1 MNEEKDEKISKLTAR
16 NQLLDSN
23 NRILAQKL
31 KDKDKEIKTI
41 NNLYLKEK
49 AKLSEIYR
57 VVSSSKINEEN
68 YTKMIDWIKETINA
82 RWYYRAFN

>member
-1 MNEEKDEKISKLTAR
+1 MNEEEANKLRAR

-49 AKLSEIYR
+49 AKLNEIYR
-57 VVSSSKINEEN
+57 VVSSNKINEEN
-68 YTKMIDWIKETINA
+68 YMKMTDWIKKVIKEEI
-82 RWYYRAFN
+82 

>member
-31 KDKDKEIKTI
+31 KDKDKENKTI

-68 YTKMIDWIKETINA
+68 YTKMIDWIKKVIKEEV
-82 RWYYRAFN
+82 

>member
-49 AKLSEIYR
+49 AKLNEIYR
-57 VVSSSKINEEN
+57 VVSSNKINEEN
-68 YTKMIDWIKETINA
+68 YMKMTDWIKKVIKEEA
-82 RWYYRAFN
+82 

>member
-1 MNEEKDEKISKLTAR
+1 MNEEKDEKISKLIAR

-82 RWYYRAFN
+82 R

>member
-1 MNEEKDEKISKLTAR
+1 MNEEEANKLRAR

-23 NRILAQKL
+23 NRILAQKI

-49 AKLSEIYR
+49 AKLNEIYR
-57 VVSSSKINEEN
+57 VVSSKKINEEN
-68 YTKMIDWIKETINA
+68 YMKMTDWIKKVIKEEA
-82 RWYYRAFN
+82 

>member
-1 MNEEKDEKISKLTAR
+1 MNEEEANKLRAR

-23 NRILAQKL
+23 NRILVQKL

-68 YTKMIDWIKETINA
+68 YTKMIDWIKKVIKEEV
-82 RWYYRAFN
+82 

>member
-23 NRILAQKL
+23 NIILAQKL

-68 YTKMIDWIKETINA
+68 YTKMIDWIKKVIKEEV
-82 RWYYRAFN
+82 

>member
-1 MNEEKDEKISKLTAR
+1 MNEEEANKLRAR

-23 NRILAQKL
+23 NRILVQKL

-49 AKLSEIYR
+49 AKLNEIYR
-57 VVSSSKINEEN
+57 VVSSNKINEEN
-68 YTKMIDWIKETINA
+68 YMKMTNWIKKVIKEEI
-82 RWYYRAFN
+82 

>member
-1 MNEEKDEKISKLTAR
+1 MNEEKELEEKINKLRTS

-23 NRILAQKL
+23 NRILVQKL
-31 KDKDKEIKTI
+31 KDKAKEIKTI

-49 AKLSEIYR
+49 AKLNEIYR

-68 YTKMIDWIKETINA
+68 YTKMIDWIKKVIKEEA
-82 RWYYRAFN
+82 

>member
-1 MNEEKDEKISKLTAR
+1 MNEEEANKLRAR

-49 AKLSEIYR
+49 DKLSKIYE
-57 VVSSSKINEEN
+57 VVSSNM
-68 YTKMIDWIKETINA
+68 KMTDWIKKVIKEEI
-82 RWYYRAFN
+82 

>member
-1 MNEEKDEKISKLTAR
+1 MNEEKELEEKINKLRTS

-23 NRILAQKL
+23 NRILVQKI

-49 AKLSEIYR
+49 AKLNEIYR

-68 YTKMIDWIKETINA
+68 YTKMIDWIKKVIKEEA
-82 RWYYRAFN
+82 

>member
-31 KDKDKEIKTI
+31 KDKDKDIKTI
-41 NNLYLKEK
+41 NNLYQKEK
-49 AKLSEIYR
+49 AKLNEIYR
-57 VVSSSKINEEN
+57 VVSSNKINESN
-68 YTKMIDWIKETINA
+68 YTKLIDWIKETINA
-82 RWYYRAFN
+82 R

>member
-1 MNEEKDEKISKLTAR
+1 MNEEEANKLRAR

-23 NRILAQKL
+23 NRILVQKL

-82 RWYYRAFN
+82 R

>member
-1 MNEEKDEKISKLTAR
+1 MNEEEANKLRAR

-23 NRILAQKL
+23 NRILAQKI

-49 AKLSEIYR
+49 DKLSKIYE
-57 VVSSSKINEEN
+57 VVSSNKINETN
-68 YTKMIDWIKETINA
+68 YMKMTDWIKKVIKEEA
-82 RWYYRAFN
+82 

>member
-1 MNEEKDEKISKLTAR
+1 MNEEKELEEKINKLRTS

-49 AKLSEIYR
+49 AKLNEIYR

-68 YTKMIDWIKETINA
+68 YTKMIDWIKKVIKEEA
-82 RWYYRAFN
+82 

>member
-23 NRILAQKL
+23 NRILAQIL

-68 YTKMIDWIKETINA
+68 YTKMIDWIKKVIKEEV
-82 RWYYRAFN
+82 

>member
-23 NRILAQKL
+23 NRILVQKL

-49 AKLSEIYR
+49 
-57 VVSSSKINEEN
+57 VSSSKINEKN

-82 RWYYRAFN
+82 R

>member
-1 MNEEKDEKISKLTAR
+1 MNEEEANKLRAR

-68 YTKMIDWIKETINA
+68 YTKMIDWIKKVIKEEV
-82 RWYYRAFN
+82 

>member
-1 MNEEKDEKISKLTAR
+1 MNEEEANKLRAR

-23 NRILAQKL
+23 NRILVQKL

-49 AKLSEIYR
+49 AKLNEIYR
-57 VVSSSKINEEN
+57 VVSSNKINEEN
-68 YTKMIDWIKETINA
+68 YMKMTDWIKKVIKEEV
-82 RWYYRAFN
+82 

>member
-68 YTKMIDWIKETINA
+68 YTKMIDWIKKEIG
-82 RWYYRAFN
+82 RAHV

>member
-1 MNEEKDEKISKLTAR
+1 MNEEEANKLRAR

-49 AKLSEIYR
+49 DKLSKIYE
-57 VVSSSKINEEN
+57 VVSSNKINETN
-68 YTKMIDWIKETINA
+68 YMKMTDWIKKVIKEEA
-82 RWYYRAFN
+82 

>member
-23 NRILAQKL
+23 NRILVQKL

-68 YTKMIDWIKETINA
+68 YTKMIDWIKKVIKEEV
-82 RWYYRAFN
+82 

>member
-1 MNEEKDEKISKLTAR
+1 MNEEEANKLRAR

-23 NRILAQKL
+23 NRILAQKI

-49 AKLSEIYR
+49 AKLNEIYR
-57 VVSSSKINEEN
+57 VVSSNKINEEN
-68 YTKMIDWIKETINA
+68 YMKMTDWIKKVIKEEA
-82 RWYYRAFN
+82 

>member
-1 MNEEKDEKISKLTAR
+1 MNEEEANKLRAR

-49 AKLSEIYR
+49 DKLSKIYE
-57 VVSSSKINEEN
+57 VVSSNKINETN
-68 YTKMIDWIKETINA
+68 YMKMTDWIKKVIKEEV
-82 RWYYRAFN
+82 

>member
-57 VVSSSKINEEN
+57 VVYSSKI
-68 YTKMIDWIKETINA
+68 KE
-82 RWYYRAFN
+82 

>member
-31 KDKDKEIKTI
+31 KDKDKESKTI

-68 YTKMIDWIKETINA
+68 YTKMIDWIKKVIKEEV
-82 RWYYRAFN
+82 

>member
-1 MNEEKDEKISKLTAR
+1 MNEEEANKLRAR

-49 AKLSEIYR
+49 DKLSKIYE
-57 VVSSSKINEEN
+57 VVSSNKINET
-68 YTKMIDWIKETINA
+68 Y
-82 RWYYRAFN
+82 

>member
-1 MNEEKDEKISKLTAR
+1 MNEEEANKLRAR

-49 AKLSEIYR
+49 DKLSKIYE
-57 VVSSSKINEEN
+57 VVSSNKINETN
-68 YTKMIDWIKETINA
+68 YMKMTDWIKKVIKEEI
-82 RWYYRAFN
+82 

>member
-23 NRILAQKL
+23 NRILVQKL

-82 RWYYRAFN
+82 R

>member
-1 MNEEKDEKISKLTAR
+1 MNEEEANKLRAR

-23 NRILAQKL
+23 NRILVQKL

-49 AKLSEIYR
+49 AKLNEIYR
-57 VVSSSKINEEN
+57 VVSSNKINEEN
-68 YTKMIDWIKETINA
+68 YMKMTDWIKKVIKEEI
-82 RWYYRAFN
+82 